1 MDNTNNIKDNI
12 FLSPDSD
19 PMGTAIAEYHA
30 KGRAARLRVF
40 SPDFDEDEIPVA
52 SLFRTYE
59 LMSPIEQKA
68 IDLSVGRTLDVGAGS
83 GCHSLELQKRGV
95 DTVAIDI
102 SELSVR
108 TMLERGVRSAHTAD
122 FFNAA
127 ELGRFDTILMLMNG
141 AGIIGRLERMDAFF
155 ATLKCM
161 LNPGGQVL
169 LDSSDIR
176 FVFEDEDGNFEPP
189 SDERYY
195 GEMDY
200 TMQYRSVKG
209 KPFSWLYVDF
219 ETLSMYASQNGFRAE
234 LAAEGA
240 HYDYLARLTAE

>member
-1 MDNTNNIKDNI
+1 MDDMNTNTDSI
-12 FLSPDSD
+12 FLAPESD

-30 KGRAARLRVF
+30 KGRASRLRVF
-40 SPDFDEDEIPVA
+40 SPDFDEDEIPVS

-68 IDLSVGRTLDVGAGS
+68 IDMSAGRTLDVGAGS
-83 GCHSLELQKRGV
+83 GCHTLELQKRGV
-95 DTVAIDI
+95 DVVAIDI
-102 SELSVR
+102 SELSVQ
-108 TMLERGVRSAHTAD
+108 TMLKRGVRSAHTAD
-122 FFNAA
+122 FFNSA

-141 AGIIGRLERMDAFF
+141 AGIIGSLDRMDAFF
-155 ATLKCM
+155 AAVKCL

-176 FVFEDEDGNFEPP
+176 YVFEDEDGNFEPP
-189 SDERYY
+189 SDSRYY

-209 KPFSWLYVDF
+209 KPFSWLYIDF
-219 ETLSMYASQNGFRAE
+219 ETLSMYATQNGFRAE
-234 LAAEGA
+234 LVAEGA
-240 HYDYLARLTAE
+240 HFDYLARLTAE